1 MNPMTRVL
9 RSALALIILLVCVT
23 ATVHLF
29 DWHTIGR
36 ALIKLHVWFLL
47 GTGIPLILVAS
58 AMRGWRWLVVLGVPH
73 NRANFWQSFCAN
85 GAASGL
91 ASFTPFQ
98 IGEVIKIRMIPKH
111 HGKGWRLGVS
121 AFFLE
126 RILDLGTLCSIGLGG
141 LAIHFD
147 HAWLAPLILLL
158 PLGGCLALSLLCRS
172 LRLPEKLLPYTEALR
187 HTPRVV
193 MAAALSV
200 PLWLLYVA
208 LWWVA
213 THAIDIPLD
222 PSQVAILL
230 GGVMLAVV
238 VSMTPGGLGVS
249 ELGSRSVLLWL
260 GVSAA
265 NAEIGAIAIR
275 LLTPMIA
282 IVGMACLVPLLCKK
296 KEQDRSLKRIDA
308 ASGR

>member
-1 MNPMTRVL
+1 MRRLL
-9 RSALALIILLVCVT
+9 RHALVLIILLACVT

-29 DWHTIGR
+29 DWRTIGR
-36 ALIKLHVWFLL
+36 ALTKLHVGLLL
-47 GTGIPLILVAS
+47 GAGIPLLLATS
-58 AMRGWRWLVVLGVPH
+58 AMRGWRWLVVLGVAQ
-73 NRANFWQSFCAN
+73 NRANFWQSLCAN

-91 ASFTPFQ
+91 ASLTPFQ
-98 IGEVIKIRMIPKH
+98 IGEMIKIRMIPDH
-111 HGKGWRLGVS
+111 QGKGWRLGVS

-141 LAIHFD
+141 LAIHFG
-147 HAWLAPLILLL
+147 HAWLAPLALLL
-158 PLGGCLALSLLCRS
+158 PLGGCLVLSLLCRS
-172 LRLPEKLLPYTEALR
+172 LRLPEKLLPYTEVLH

-193 MAAALSV
+193 MAAALTV

-213 THAIDIPLD
+213 THAMNVPLD
-222 PSQVAILL
+222 LAQVAILL

-238 VSMTPGGLGVS
+238 ASMTPGGLGVS
-249 ELGSRSVLLWL
+249 ELGSRGVLLWL

-265 NAEIGAIAIR
+265 DAEIGAIAIR

-282 IVGMACLVPLLCKK
+282 IVGLACLVPLLCKK
-296 KEQDRSLKRIDA
+296 SNA
-308 ASGR
+308 VP

>member
-1 MNPMTRVL
+1 MRRLL
-9 RSALALIILLVCVT
+9 RHTLVLIILLVCVV

-29 DWHTIGR
+29 DWRTIGR
-36 ALIKLHVWFLL
+36 ALTKLHVWLLL
-47 GTGIPLILVAS
+47 GAGMPLLLATS
-58 AMRGWRWLVVLGVPH
+58 AMRGWRWLVVLGVTQ

-91 ASFTPFQ
+91 ASLTPFQ
-98 IGEVIKIRMIPKH
+98 IGEVIKIRMIPDH
-111 HGKGWRLGVS
+111 QGKGWRLGVS

-141 LAIHFD
+141 LVIHFGY
-147 HAWLAPLILLL
+147 AWLAPLVLLL
-158 PLGGCLALSLLCRS
+158 PLGSCLVLSLFCRS
-172 LRLPEKLLPYTEALR
+172 LRLPDKLLPYTEVLR

-193 MAAALSV
+193 MAAALTV

-213 THAIDIPLD
+213 THAMNVPLNLA
-222 PSQVAILL
+222 QAAILL
-230 GGVMLAVV
+230 GAVMLAVV
-238 VSMTPGGLGVS
+238 ASMTPGGLGVS

-260 GVSAA
+260 GVSAVD
-265 NAEIGAIAIR
+265 AEIGAIAIR

-282 IVGMACLVPLLCKK
+282 IVGLACLIPLLCKK
-296 KEQDRSLKRIDA
+296 SRSA
-308 ASGR
+308 P